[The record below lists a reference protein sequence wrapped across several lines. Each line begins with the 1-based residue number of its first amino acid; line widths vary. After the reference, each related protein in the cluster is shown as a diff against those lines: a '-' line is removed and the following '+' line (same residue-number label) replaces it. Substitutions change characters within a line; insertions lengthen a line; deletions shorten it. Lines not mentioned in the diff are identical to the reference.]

1 MLTTFI
7 CNGMLGKLC
16 KLLRMCGIDTA
27 YSNQGMKI
35 LLEARQQ
42 TRVVLTRNTHL
53 RDKEGVF
60 FLESSDSSEQFQRV
74 VEHFDLDKN
83 MHLFSRCIECNSE
96 LKSVSK
102 RAVRGKVPY
111 FTYKNFDE
119 FAQCQNC
126 GRVYWKGSHYLHM
139 LKDIEEVIKQ
149 RNCS

>member
-1 MLTTFI
+1 MVATFI

-42 TRVVLTRNTHL
+42 ARVVLTRNTHL

-60 FLESSDSSEQFQRV
+60 FLESSDSREQFQQV
-74 VEHFDLDKN
+74 IEHFDLHKH
-83 MHLFSRCIECNSE
+83 MRLFSRCIECNSE

-102 RAVRGKVPY
+102 SSVRGKVPY
-111 FTYKNFDE
+111 FTYKNFTE
-119 FAQCQNC
+119 FAECQTC
-126 GRVYWKGSHYLHM
+126 GRVYWKGSHYKNM
-139 LKDIEEVIKQ
+139 LKDIEDVIKHK
-149 RNCS
+149 NC